1 MLSMIKCIFYWRNIY
16 INPSYFYSAS
26 NIIRESNAL
35 KLTNLGA
42 ACKHTNKE
50 LVSAELQQLAYA
62 APELAL
68 LQRHT
73 DDAHRRAVSRG
84 GEQVNTPFVLLN
96 IFYCVIFVFFF
107 HQPMITIQ
115 RINWTTHLFQFF
127 LLSRLYMILISTM
140 LRLNCVLLLLLQW
153 IFQSHIPT
161 PQTWPQCQM

>member
-1 MLSMIKCIFYWRNIY
+1 MCFFYTNS
-16 INPSYFYSAS
+16 SYFYSAS

-42 ACKHTNKE
+42 ACEHTNKE

-84 GEQVNTPFVLLN
+84 GEQVRTPFCAIEHPLLQY
-96 IFYCVIFVFFF
+96 YCLFVF
-107 HQPMITIQ
+107 TI
-115 RINWTTHLFQFF
+115 R
-127 LLSRLYMILISTM
+127 
-140 LRLNCVLLLLLQW
+140 
-153 IFQSHIPT
+153 
-161 PQTWPQCQM
+161 